1 MTLEEH
7 HHSDLVITEVFKVEL
22 FTTYLRLEITRLW
35 LKMSKTSQMKPST
48 KTHRTS
54 QHPWGQNGKRAM
66 QSLLSLRKL
75 QKREKIENG
84 LTSICRE
91 IRRQRRKLRLKKLI
105 GYDSEEVSNF

>member
-1 MTLEEH
+1 
-7 HHSDLVITEVFKVEL
+7 
-22 FTTYLRLEITRLW
+22 
-35 LKMSKTSQMKPST
+35 
-48 KTHRTS
+48 
-54 QHPWGQNGKRAM
+54 M